1 MRVLLLTK
9 FREGST
15 VFLSTKTIFIV
26 NKNKKGAVS
35 MPKIIS
41 EHERA
46 KTKNAIFENTR
57 KLIRMNNGIKNIT
70 VDDIVKSVGMGKG
83 SFYSYYNS
91 KEECLYDVIKKWET
105 VLFEQFETIMKTEM
119 IQREKITMFI
129 REWYLSE
136 DSISRYVSPTD
147 MEFLLRKLPPEFSEA
162 ENEKSKNN
170 MAASMKMFNINIV
183 QMEVLGAL
191 LDCVGNLHNNTSI
204 SIQGKNEAIDTLI
217 IAIVDYIEES
227 EGK

>member
-1 MRVLLLTK
+1 
-9 FREGST
+9 
-15 VFLSTKTIFIV
+15 
-26 NKNKKGAVS
+26 

-57 KLIRMNNGIKNIT
+57 KLICTNNGIKNIT
-70 VDDIVKSVGMGKG
+70 VDDIVKLVGMGKG

-105 VLFEQFETIMKTEM
+105 ALFEQFETIMKTEM
-119 IQREKITMFI
+119 MQREKITMFI
-129 REWYLSE
+129 RERYLSE

-147 MEFLLRKLPPEFSEA
+147 MEILLRKLPPEFSEA

-170 MAASMKMFNINIV
+170 MADSMKMFNINIV

-191 LDCVGNLHNNTSI
+191 LDCVGNLNNNTSI

>member
-1 MRVLLLTK
+1 
-9 FREGST
+9 
-15 VFLSTKTIFIV
+15 
-26 NKNKKGAVS
+26 

-57 KLIRMNNGIKNIT
+57 KLICTNNGIKNIT

-105 VLFEQFETIMKTEM
+105 ALFEQFETIMKTELM
-119 IQREKITMFI
+119 QREKITMFI
-129 REWYLSE
+129 RESYLSE

-147 MEFLLRKLPPEFSEA
+147 MEILLRKLPPEFSEA

-170 MAASMKMFNINIV
+170 MAETMKMFNINIV
-183 QMEVLGAL
+183 QMEALGAL
-191 LDCVGNLHNNTSI
+191 LDCVGNLNNNTSI

-217 IAIVDYIEES
+217 LAIVDYIEES

>member
-1 MRVLLLTK
+1 
-9 FREGST
+9 
-15 VFLSTKTIFIV
+15 
-26 NKNKKGAVS
+26 

-57 KLIRMNNGIKNIT
+57 KLICTNNGIKNIT
-70 VDDIVKSVGMGKG
+70 VDDIVKLVGMGKG

-105 VLFEQFETIMKTEM
+105 ALFEQFETIMKTEM
-119 IQREKITMFI
+119 MQREKITMFI
-129 REWYLSE
+129 RESYLSE

-147 MEFLLRKLPPEFSEA
+147 MEILLRKLPPEFSEA

-170 MAASMKMFNINIV
+170 MADSMKMFNINIV

-191 LDCVGNLHNNTSI
+191 LDCVGNLNNNTSI

>member
-1 MRVLLLTK
+1 MTK
-9 FREGST
+9 YREGST
-15 VFLSTKTIFIV
+15 VSLLTRNIFTV
-26 NKNKKGAVS
+26 NKNKKGAVP

-57 KLIRMNNGIKNIT
+57 KLICTNNGIKNIT
-70 VDDIVKSVGMGKG
+70 VDDIVKLVGMGKG

-105 VLFEQFETIMKTEM
+105 ALFEQFETIMKTEM
-119 IQREKITMFI
+119 MQREKITMFI
-129 REWYLSE
+129 RERYLSE

-147 MEFLLRKLPPEFSEA
+147 MEILLRKLPPEFSEA

-170 MAASMKMFNINIV
+170 MADSMKMFNINIV

-191 LDCVGNLHNNTSI
+191 LDCVGNLNNNTSI

>member
-1 MRVLLLTK
+1 
-9 FREGST
+9 
-15 VFLSTKTIFIV
+15 
-26 NKNKKGAVS
+26 

-46 KTKNAIFENTR
+46 KTKNAIFENTK
-57 KLIRMNNGIKNIT
+57 KLICTNNGIKNIT
-70 VDDIVKSVGMGKG
+70 VDDIAKSVGMGKG

-105 VLFEQFETIMKTEM
+105 ALFEQFETIMKTEM
-119 IQREKITMFI
+119 MQREKITMFI
-129 REWYLSE
+129 RERYLSE

-147 MEFLLRKLPPEFSEA
+147 MDILLRKLPSEFSEA
-162 ENEKSKNN
+162 ENEKSKKN
-170 MAASMKMFNINIV
+170 MEETMKMFNINIV

-191 LDCVGNLHNNTSI
+191 LDCVGNLNNNTSI
-204 SIQGKNEAIDTLI
+204 SIQGKTEAIDRLI

>member
-1 MRVLLLTK
+1 
-9 FREGST
+9 
-15 VFLSTKTIFIV
+15 
-26 NKNKKGAVS
+26 

-57 KLIRMNNGIKNIT
+57 KLICTNNGIKNIT

-83 SFYSYYNS
+83 SFYSYYKS

-105 VLFEQFETIMKTEM
+105 ALFEQFETIMKTEM
-119 IQREKITMFI
+119 MQREKITMFI
-129 REWYLSE
+129 RERYLSE

-147 MEFLLRKLPPEFSEA
+147 MEILLRKLPPEFSEA

-170 MAASMKMFNINIV
+170 MADSMKMFNINIV

-191 LDCVGNLHNNTSI
+191 LDCVGNLNNNTSI